1 VKSSGQI
8 KHEATIEERKRLNL
22 VVATQIDILQDRIN
36 QSQNDF
42 IKQAWT
48 IALIELMEIQR
59 LTNQPMKAAS

>member
-1 VKSSGQI
+1 MKSSGQI